1 MIKPHKLTKG
11 NTIGIISPASG
22 IAKDE
27 IEHMSAMLKNKG
39 YKIKIGQHAYE
50 QKSYLAGSDD
60 HRAADIN
67 NFFMDDTIDAIF
79 CSRGGYG
86 ATRILEKLNYAAIKN
101 NPKIFIGFSDI
112 TSIHLAIQK
121 KCGLIT
127 FHGPMSRQLC
137 SSSADYNIEYLTK
150 ALCSTEPVG
159 QIMAAN
165 DMPPLQPLSSGTASG
180 KIIGGNLSLITALL
194 ATPYEIETKNTILF
208 LEDVSESPYRIDRML
223 TQLLSSGKLREVRG
237 IILGEWSN
245 CRAKKAGDFT
255 VEDIIADRLLPLN
268 IPILAG
274 LPIGHGRYNITIPEG
289 TKVYMDADKKIF
301 YIQESA
307 LS

>member
-1 MIKPHKLTKG
+1 MIKPQRLTGG
-11 NTIGIISPASG
+11 NTIGIVSPASS
-22 IAKDE
+22 IAKNE
-27 IEHMSAMLKNKG
+27 IKRMSETLKKKG

-50 QKSYLAGSDD
+50 QKSYLAGPDE
-60 HRAADIN
+60 HRVADIN
-67 NFFMDDTIDAIF
+67 DFFMDDTVDAIF

-86 ATRILEKLNYAAIKN
+86 ATRILDKLDYTAIKN

-127 FHGPMSRQLC
+127 FHGPMSNQLC
-137 SSSADYNIEYLTK
+137 SSYADYNMEYLTK
-150 ALCSTEPVG
+150 ALCSSEPIG
-159 QIMAAN
+159 QINTAN
-165 DMPPLQPLSSGTASG
+165 DMPPLQTLSSGTASG

-194 ATPYEIETKNTILF
+194 ATPYEIETKNAILF

-223 TQLLSSGKLREVRG
+223 TQLLSSGKLQEVRG
-237 IILGEWSN
+237 IILGEWIN
-245 CRAKKAGDFT
+245 CTAKEMGDFT
-255 VEDIIADRLLPLN
+255 VQDIITDRLLPLN
-268 IPILAG
+268 IPILTG

-289 TKVYMDADKKIF
+289 TKVYMDAGKKIF
-301 YIQESA
+301 CIQESA